1 MLKLL
6 HSVLVHKVLIREH
19 GLLGVILV
27 DVSSKALLGSKG
39 GHNWSLDRNRHLH
52 EIGRLKFDD
61 VWMIDVEYL

>member
-27 DVSSKALLGSKG
+27 DVSSEALLGSKG
-39 GHNWSLDRNRHLH
+39 GHNRSLDGNRHLR
-52 EIGRLKFDD
+52 GNRGDSNS
-61 VWMIDVEYL
+61 MMSG